1 MWKLRKMTRR
11 RLITLLSVVFVL
23 ALTTTTA
30 LAARPRFSSAIDFS
44 LGSLIAEGRLAGLG
58 TQDVA
63 VVLEATGIP
72 VVSCTNQGGQ
82 QAPGQNPS
90 KVSARGTEFLVHQTY
105 TKNGSTGF
113 EVETNDPAPLSAKK
127 MGCPNN
133 TWTATIDFVFWTN
146 ATITVRADN
155 ETGAVLLQ
163 QDFVCVTTRTPAN
176 VSCTPIP

>member
-1 MWKLRKMTRR
+1 MWKLRKLTRR
-11 RLITLLSVVFVL
+11 RLITILSLIFVL
-23 ALTTTTA
+23 GLTTTTA
-30 LAARPRFSSAIDFS
+30 LAARPRFSSAIAFS
-44 LGSLIAEGRLAGLG
+44 LGSLIAEGRLTGLG

-63 VVLEATGIP
+63 VVLDATGIP
-72 VVSCTNQGGQ
+72 VVTCTNQGGN
-82 QAPGQNPS
+82 QAPGQNPP
-90 KVSARGTEFLVHQTY
+90 KVSARGSQFLIHETY

-146 ATITVRADN
+146 ATINVRADT
-155 ETGAVLLQ
+155 ETGAVLLH
-163 QDFVCVTTRTPAN
+163 QDFVCVTTRSPAS

>member
-11 RLITLLSVVFVL
+11 RLITILSLIFAL

-58 TQDVA
+58 TEDVA
-63 VVLEATGIP
+63 VILDATGVP
-72 VVSCTNQGGQ
+72 VVTCTNQGGN
-82 QAPGQNPS
+82 QAPGQNPPQ
-90 KVSARGTEFLVHQTY
+90 VSARGSQFLVHETY

-113 EVETNDPAPLSAKK
+113 EVETNDPLPLSAKK

-133 TWTATIDFVFWTN
+133 TWTATIDFVFWTK
-146 ATITVRADN
+146 ARIEVRAN
-155 ETGAVLLQ
+155 SVTGDLLLS
-163 QDFVCVTTRTPAN
+163 QDFVCVTTRTPAA
-176 VSCTPIP
+176 VSCTPTP